1 MAKSNI
7 ENIANMTDE
16 VLEGLKEHNQEA
28 LEAIGIPW
36 NDAISNAIE
45 DFDKIKDEAADTSA
59 ELVAN
64 AADFGDFISGDEGI
78 GAVTGEQYGQA
89 KEAIDSAKD
98 ATEGL
103 KKETEELNKALT
115 QELGATSAAE
125 EKIAEYEAQLT
136 KAKES
141 SSALSQKLQSTQ
153 QSLVNAK
160 EEQKKS
166 QMAYQTASEES
177 AAMKRMSSG
186 KFQKGDEFYLDK
198 GTVVYYGR
206 GAGQTDSKGRNSYKL
221 PRKTKVV
228 VQNPKQEKLDGSGQL
243 AEHHVGFYAVNGQ
256 GYPQMIPDQDNPS
269 TREGEQW
276 HLSPE
281 LIRANLSFDTG
292 GYTGE

>member
-36 NDAISNAIE
+36 NDAIGNAIE
-45 DFDKIKDEAADTSA
+45 DFEKIKDEATDTSA
-59 ELVAN
+59 ELIAN
-64 AADFGDFISGDEGI
+64 AADFCDFISGDEGI

-136 KAKES
+136 KAKNS
-141 SSALSQKLQSTQ
+141 SSALSQKLQKAQ
-153 QSLVNAK
+153 QSLADAK
-160 EEQKKS
+160 ETQKRS
-166 QMAYQTASEES
+166 QLVYETAASES
-177 AAMKRMSSG
+177 AQFKRNMKG
-186 KFQKGDEFYLDK
+186 DFQKGDVITLKK
-198 GTVVYYGR
+198 GTTVYYGR
-206 GAGQTDSKGRNSYKL
+206 GGNQADAKGR
-221 PRKTKVV
+221 T
-228 VQNPKQEKLDGSGQL
+228 
-243 AEHHVGFYAVNGQ
+243 
-256 GYPQMIPDQDNPS
+256 
-269 TREGEQW
+269 T
-276 HLSPE
+276 
-281 LIRANLSFDTG
+281 
-292 GYTGE
+292 